1 MDKFT
6 KNQSIGLIIGSIVLL
21 TSIIS
26 IVVINNNIKNQIN
39 EALEDLENSNDSLEE
54 LNFSNLNF
62 NFLSKSGAINDLEG
76 ELFFSFR
83 AEDIIGDNDSRTYYK
98 EDLETEL
105 KFYAKEINLTFDSI
119 KFNNNKPIKINVSI
133 DSLTINA
140 SNNVLNFLVRNE
152 LVPRNEVNYYTKG
165 MNLDQVIDFGNI
177 SFEYQGS
184 KDLSDFSELI
194 EFIEYDLTD
203 IDPETLELDDL
214 VDDFFD
220 LFDKSFEHNT
230 YFRASYKDVHYT
242 SLKPFVEDIMNMMN
256 IIVEEIGPS
265 DDLFYLD
272 RDFNN
277 MLNKLVD
284 IVSNVDEQII
294 NVAIVPDSS
303 FIEYSVENFL
313 KNQYSNSSFLKISF
327 KDDFSS
333 DVQDLL
339 FKNNFTFIGNNFSW
353 KGPFDLGR
361 QRIGTIETNIDFH
374 ISSKRGSIFS
384 EYFNIN
390 DRSSKHN
397 VDFLVNVHDYNIDR
411 NAYLVNEEI
420 LQKLYSEFDFNE
432 SGQEIIR
439 VAYLFNE
446 ALFEKDTKKLEYTNL
461 SYNQK
466 LSDNSP
472 HTVNFSMENDDL
484 YVEYSSQL
492 NTGSFSIDFLIEE
505 ARNYRLIKS
514 IDENVTSMSV
524 YDNDRIEGSA
534 KNISISGVH

>member
-1 MDKFT
+1 M
-6 KNQSIGLIIGSIVLL
+6 
-21 TSIIS
+21 
-26 IVVINNNIKNQIN
+26 INNP
-39 EALEDLENSNDSLEE
+39 SL
-54 LNFSNLNF
+54 
-62 NFLSKSGAINDLEG
+62 
-76 ELFFSFR
+76 
-83 AEDIIGDNDSRTYYK
+83 
-98 EDLETEL
+98 
-105 KFYAKEINLTFDSI
+105 
-119 KFNNNKPIKINVSI
+119 NNKPIKINVSI

>member
-313 KNQYSNSSFLKISF
+313 KNQYPNSSFLKISF

>member
-152 LVPRNEVNYYTKG
+152 LVPRNEANYYTKG